1 MKSFLKKVWVR
12 SAGLNGL
19 LLLLYLTLVFLTSVI
34 VSNSFTS
41 YYLLIALLLGVV
53 FFAFVCPAVIKF
65 LSKRQIVCTSPKQT
79 AKFPRTAAIRSIC
92 YLLPLCIFL
101 FYYISWYPGSFS
113 PDSVNQYGQTVSGQY
128 NDWHPVLHTLLAFK
142 LPLTLTGGWV
152 GSIVLFQVIV
162 FSAVLGYSFDTIY
175 QYTNAK
181 YTIFSM
187 AFILCNP
194 QTDYLSIH
202 PWKDVSFAVGAL
214 LLLTYAF
221 RIYITKGEW
230 IRKPLNAVLFVTAA
244 ALTTLLRHNALLFTG
259 PLTLAALL
267 YVTKKRGVI
276 LCLGILTLI
285 AGIKFP
291 LYSALGVEK
300 PDQRQVETLGL
311 PMTVI
316 GAAVTYTPEL
326 LDEEILE
333 FAYQV
338 APKEVWE
345 EKYSYGTYNSVKWDD
360 RTNNDVIEKYGA
372 SKVISMMFRCM
383 IASGYETCKAL
394 TALTNAVYTITDEYN
409 IALYPGVAQNEFGI
423 TYTINGHLAGVC
435 NAYRDVVND
444 YFSYPIFH
452 LGITHLLLILSVLSK
467 CQLTKW
473 RDWKKILFI
482 IPVFFYN
489 YGTTL
494 LLTSYADAERFFFY
508 TFLLLPT
515 LLMVMFRENDERN
528 MGTCA
533 HAAT

>member
-162 FSAVLGYSFDTIY
+162 FSAVLGYAFDTIY
-175 QYTNAK
+175 QYTNIK
-181 YTIFSM
+181 YTVISM

-194 QTDYLSIH
+194 QTGYMSIY
-202 PWKDVSFAVGAL
+202 PWKDVAFAVGAL

-244 ALTTLLRHNALLFTG
+244 ALTTLLRHNALLFTV
-259 PLTLAALL
+259 PLVFAAFL
-267 YVTKKRGVI
+267 YVKKKRGLI
-276 LCLGILTLI
+276 LCLSIFVLV
-285 AGIKFP
+285 ASIKFP
-291 LYSALGVEK
+291 LYSAIGVEN
-300 PDQRQVETLGL
+300 PDKRQVETLGL

-326 LDEEILE
+326 LDEETLE
-333 FAYQV
+333 FCYRV

-345 EKYSYGTYNSVKWDD
+345 AKYEYGTYNALKWDD

-383 IASGYETCKAL
+383 IASGHETRKAL
-394 TALTNAVYTITDEYN
+394 IALTNPVYTITDEYSTSM
-409 IALYPGVAQNEFGI
+409 YPEIFTNEYGI
-423 TYTINGHLAGVC
+423 TQAYNGRLSGIC
-435 NAYRDVVND
+435 SAYRDVVRE
-444 YFSYPIFH
+444 YFSYPFFH

-467 CQLTKW
+467 CQLSKW
-473 RDWKKILFI
+473 RDWKKILFV
-482 IPVFFYN
+482 IPVFAYN

-494 LLTSYADAERFFFY
+494 LLTSYVDAERFFFY
-508 TFLLLPT
+508 TCLLIPI
-515 LLMVMFRENDERN
+515 LLMIMFRENDERN
-528 MGTCA
+528 MDTSVQA
-533 HAAT
+533 KI